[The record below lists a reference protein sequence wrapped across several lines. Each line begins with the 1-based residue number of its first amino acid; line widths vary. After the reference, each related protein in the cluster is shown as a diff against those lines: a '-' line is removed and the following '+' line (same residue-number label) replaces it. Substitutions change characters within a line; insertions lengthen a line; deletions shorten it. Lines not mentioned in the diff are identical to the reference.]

1 MPGTA
6 WLELL
11 LVVGRRECRREGR
24 RCRAAALGFGA
35 DGLDHATG
43 RQAPR
48 PSAGDGR
55 VGSPDDAIDA
65 AGRRAASGAGRRRGA
80 TGSRCWLGVLVIAPL
95 IALIAVL
102 AVVAV
107 VLIVYLVAIAAFI
120 VLAVVA
126 GPLHELLR
134 GLAGR

>member
-1 MPGTA
+1 MVSITPPVDKRLA
-6 WLELL
+6 RL
-11 LVVGRRECRREGR
+11 
-24 RCRAAALGFGA
+24 RAMGA
-35 DGLDHATG
+35 D
-43 RQAPR
+43 APR
-48 PSAGDGR
+48 
-55 VGSPDDAIDA
+55 DAIDR
-65 AGRRAASGAGRRRGA
+65 GRPAPDGRRRTTRG
-80 TGSRCWLGVLVIAPL
+80 GSRLWLGVLVIAPL

-126 GPLHELLR
+126 GPIHELLR